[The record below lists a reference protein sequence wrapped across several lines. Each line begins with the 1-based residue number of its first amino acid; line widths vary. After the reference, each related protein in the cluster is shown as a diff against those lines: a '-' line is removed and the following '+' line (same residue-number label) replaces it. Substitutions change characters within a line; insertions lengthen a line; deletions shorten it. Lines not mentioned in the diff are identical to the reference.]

1 MNFLDRYDVV
11 FICYLANYYWK
22 EIENLSLLEAI
33 EEVKNLNKRE
43 KIHKY
48 NGCCQYIIQKQN

>member
-1 MNFLDRYDVV
+1 MDRYDVV